1 MVDITQLLQQA
12 KEMQDKMQ
20 NKEKEMANRLF
31 TGISGGDLVKVT
43 CTGKGDI
50 KNIDIDPSIINPND
64 KVLIQDLIIAAF
76 AEAKKQA
83 ESAATSSIDNIL
95 NIIK

>member
-1 MVDITQLLQQA
+1 MVDINQLLQQA

-20 NKEKEMANRLF
+20 NKEKEMANQLF
-31 TGISGGDLVKVT
+31 TGISGADLVKVT

-76 AEAKKQA
+76 ADAKKQA
-83 ESAATSSIDNIL
+83 ESAAMSSIDNIL